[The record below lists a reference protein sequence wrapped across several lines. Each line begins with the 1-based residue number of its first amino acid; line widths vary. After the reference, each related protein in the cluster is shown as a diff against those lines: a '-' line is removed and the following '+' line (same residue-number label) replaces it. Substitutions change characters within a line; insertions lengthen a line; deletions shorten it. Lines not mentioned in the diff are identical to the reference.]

1 MKCINLIP
9 SQNEEWSLNVYNNS
23 TVTTINLNIGT
34 VLTDGRNALQDEII
48 VLIQYEKRDNPV
60 PSTSQKD

>member
-1 MKCINLIP
+1 MRNGFLTNKH
-9 SQNEEWSLNVYNNS
+9 
-23 TVTTINLNIGT
+23 TVQTESANIGT
-34 VLTDGRNALQDEII
+34 VLTNSRNSLQDEII

>member
-1 MKCINLIP
+1 MHLDIGMVLA
-9 SQNEEWSLNVYNNS
+9 NS
-23 TVTTINLNIGT
+23 
-34 VLTDGRNALQDEII
+34 RNGLQDEII